1 MLIKRTKSASK
12 VIINPGEKLRIISNL
27 IKEGLENEEIVD
39 ETGYTL
45 QAVKWNVSHLMG
57 LYSVYSRLRLIVAL
71 QREAEKHDR

>member
-1 MLIKRTKSASK
+1 MLIKRTKPSTKTA
-12 VIINPGEKLRIISNL
+12 IIPGEKLRIISNL

-45 QAVKWNVSHLMG
+45 QTVKWNVSHLMG

-71 QREAEKHDR
+71 QREAEKHGR